1 MPAENVC
8 RKFVA
13 VPATLPEVP
22 VAGFPVAGF
31 ADAFAEGAK
40 LPPPQATVQTKA
52 ERRMNKHKGAN
63 FKRLLPIFFK
73 ELGHFYL
80 KRLLKRAQEQGGQLF
95 PESRSNLTCEIH
107 HKRFRP
113 VVKRFQICQR
123 DRNSSMPLNR
133 T

>member
-13 VPATLPEVP
+13 VPAMLPEVVP
-22 VAGFPVAGF
+22 DAGFPVAGF
-31 ADAFAEGAK
+31 ADAFAEGEK

-73 ELGHFYL
+73 ELGHFHL
-80 KRLLKRAQEQGGQLF
+80 KRLLKRAQEQGSQLF
-95 PESRSNLTCEIH
+95 AENRSPHL
-107 HKRFRP
+107 
-113 VVKRFQICQR
+113 
-123 DRNSSMPLNR
+123 
-133 T
+133 